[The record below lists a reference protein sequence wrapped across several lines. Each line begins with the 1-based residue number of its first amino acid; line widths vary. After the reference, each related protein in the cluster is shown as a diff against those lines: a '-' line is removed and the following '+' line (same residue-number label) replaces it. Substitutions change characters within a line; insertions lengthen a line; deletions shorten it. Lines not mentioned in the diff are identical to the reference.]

1 MTPVTLAGV
10 QCTNMYRD
18 VTCHHDRRSEW
29 QAGRGAV
36 CYDYWG
42 QITLPN
48 SRRMYVCVIIKKVRE
63 S

>member
-1 MTPVTLAGV
+1 MTVEV
-10 QCTNMYRD
+10 K
-18 VTCHHDRRSEW
+18 W
-29 QAGRGAV
+29 QAARGAV

-48 SRRMYVCVIIKKVRE
+48 NRRMYVCVIIKKVRE